1 MSKKNNMLILIDLD
15 GTLLD
20 SDSKLSERN
29 KIAVNKMIELGNY
42 IAIATG
48 RNYKEAKTLTKDINS
63 SAIISSNGSHIV
75 DWDGQTI
82 ADKSMDKNLAKKI
95 TNILNNYNGIRYYFT
110 SADEIITE
118 NKLSFLKKFILSS
131 KSSERMTFF
140 EKIKKAIKVYKHF
153 NSMNIN
159 SAKNYQAYFDKNNFS
174 IHKFFAI
181 GKVEDIAKA
190 KMELSN
196 NLSEYL
202 KITSSGDNNLEINSK
217 NISKGK
223 ALEFILEN
231 TKIDPIRTLA
241 FGDSGND
248 VELFDKADFSV
259 VMENSELKEL
269 HQKANLKT
277 SSNNQN
283 GVALVLEKIIDNE
296 NFLFS

>member
-1 MSKKNNMLILIDLD
+1 LSKKSNMLILIDLD
-15 GTLLD
+15 GTLLN

-29 KIAVNKMIELGNY
+29 KNAVNKMIKLGNE
-42 IAIATG
+42 IIIATG
-48 RNYKEAKTLTKDINS
+48 RNYREAKTLTKDINS

-75 DWDGQTI
+75 GWDGKTI
-82 ADKSMDKNLAKKI
+82 ADKSMDKNLSKKI
-95 TNILNNYNGIRYYFT
+95 VDILNNYNGIRYYFT

-118 NKLSFLKKFILSS
+118 NKFSFLKKFILSS
-131 KSSERMTFF
+131 KSSEKVTFF
-140 EKIKKAIKVYKHF
+140 GRIKKAIKVYKHF

-159 SAKNYQAYFDKNNFS
+159 SAKNYQSYFNKNDFS

-181 GKVEDIAKA
+181 GEPEEIVKA
-190 KMELSN
+190 KEELLN
-196 NLSEYL
+196 HLSKDL

-217 NISKGK
+217 NISKGQ

-231 TKIDPIRTLA
+231 IKINPARTIA

-269 HQKANLKT
+269 HQKADLKT
-277 SSNNQN
+277 SSNNKD
-283 GVALVLEKIIDNE
+283 GVAVVLEKMINNE
-296 NFLFS
+296 DFLFN